1 MRRDTEKEVSSGQ
14 NDSDKEAVQIKKKEQ
29 EKENVEKNQKN
40 HMQRS
45 IYVVVYRW
53 MYDISKSGRFF
64 RSDIWNIIRE
74 Q

>member
-1 MRRDTEKEVSSGQ
+1 MSSGQ

-29 EKENVEKNQKN
+29 EKENVAKNQKN

-45 IYVVVYRW
+45 IYVFVYRW

-64 RSDIWNIIRE
+64 RSDIWNTNSLLVT
-74 Q
+74 